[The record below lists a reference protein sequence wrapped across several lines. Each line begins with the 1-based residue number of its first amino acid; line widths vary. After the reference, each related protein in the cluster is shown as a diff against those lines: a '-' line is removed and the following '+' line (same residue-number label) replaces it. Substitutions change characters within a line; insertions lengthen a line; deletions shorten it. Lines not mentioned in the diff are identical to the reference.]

1 DQWNYVIGE
10 MQRLAMEE
18 SRLNIPILYGIDAIH
33 GTNYTVDA
41 TLFPQ
46 QVGLAATWNPGLV
59 EEAAAMSAY
68 ETRASSI
75 PWTFSPVLDL
85 GIDPRW
91 PRMWEGFGE
100 DPYLQAEMGVAMTM
114 GFQGE
119 DIGADDRIA
128 ACLKHYIG
136 YGTPRS
142 GKDRT
147 PAWIPEIMLR
157 ELFLPPFQAAV
168 DAGAKTVMVNSGEVN
183 GEPAHA
189 SKFLLTDILR
199 GELGFEGVIVT
210 DWYDI
215 VNLVER
221 HHTAGTYK
229 EAVRQSIM
237 AGVDMSMVPYE
248 LDFADHLLA
257 LVEEG
262 TISEARIDESV
273 RRILQLKVE
282 LGLWDRPLSDPADY
296 PNFASEAHRETAR
309 QAARESITL
318 LKNQD
323 DILPLPSGAKVLVT
337 GPNANSMRTLNG
349 GWTYTWQGD
358 RTDQFVSDELTIVE
372 ALQNTLGE
380 ANVRYAE
387 GVRYT
392 PGAQYWADELVDL
405 GAVRR
410 AA

>member
-1 DQWNYVIGE
+1 
-10 MQRLAMEE
+10 
-18 SRLNIPILYGIDAIH
+18 
-33 GTNYTVDA
+33 
-41 TLFPQ
+41 
-46 QVGLAATWNPGLV
+46 
-59 EEAAAMSAY
+59 
-68 ETRASSI
+68 SI

-237 AGVDMSMVPYE
+237 AGVD
-248 LDFADHLLA
+248 
-257 LVEEG
+257 
-262 TISEARIDESV
+262 
-273 RRILQLKVE
+273 
-282 LGLWDRPLSDPADY
+282 
-296 PNFASEAHRETAR
+296 
-309 QAARESITL
+309 
-318 LKNQD
+318 
-323 DILPLPSGAKVLVT
+323 
-337 GPNANSMRTLNG
+337 
-349 GWTYTWQGD
+349 
-358 RTDQFVSDELTIVE
+358 
-372 ALQNTLGE
+372 
-380 ANVRYAE
+380 
-387 GVRYT
+387 
-392 PGAQYWADELVDL
+392 
-405 GAVRR
+405 
-410 AA
+410 

>member
-1 DQWNYVIGE
+1 MNRIFLGAGLACMLWACTPNAQESDDRPSVEYDPKVEELLSQMTLKEKIGQMTQITLQTVSDLTYDTISLDTEVLKKHIQEYGVGSFLNCGGQARSRQDWSRIIGE
-10 MQRLAMEE
+10 MQQLAMEE

-59 EEAAAMSAY
+59 EEAAALAAY

-100 DPYLQAEMGVAMTM
+100 DPYLQSQMGVAMTA

-119 DIGADDRIA
+119 DVSADDRVA

-157 ELFLPPFQAAV
+157 ELFIPPFQAAI
-168 DAGAKTVMVNSGEVN
+168 DAGAKTIMVNSGEVN
-183 GEPAHA
+183 GEPVHA
-189 SKFLLTDILR
+189 SKFLLSDILR
-199 GELGFEGVIVT
+199 DELGFTGVAVT

-215 VNLVER
+215 INLVER
-221 HHTAGTYK
+221 HHTAATYK
-229 EAVRQSIM
+229 EAVRQSIE
-237 AGVDMSMVPYE
+237 AGVDMSMVP
-248 LDFADHLLA
+248 
-257 LVEEG
+257 
-262 TISEARIDESV
+262 
-273 RRILQLKVE
+273 
-282 LGLWDRPLSDPADY
+282 
-296 PNFASEAHRETAR
+296 
-309 QAARESITL
+309 
-318 LKNQD
+318 
-323 DILPLPSGAKVLVT
+323 
-337 GPNANSMRTLNG
+337 
-349 GWTYTWQGD
+349 
-358 RTDQFVSDELTIVE
+358 
-372 ALQNTLGE
+372 
-380 ANVRYAE
+380 
-387 GVRYT
+387 
-392 PGAQYWADELVDL
+392 
-405 GAVRR
+405 
-410 AA
+410 